1 MSVHAIRP
9 TRADKAG
16 QKGKYKMK
24 TELNWDELNMINNMR
39 IKKLVKYENLAE
51 YVSKLP
57 FRVNRL
63 YVVNMLLG
71 YNEYIDGKDM
81 KNIEKLYI
89 DNIID

>member
-1 MSVHAIRP
+1 
-9 TRADKAG
+9 
-16 QKGKYKMK
+16 MK

-51 YVSKLP
+51 YVLKLP

-81 KNIEKLYI
+81 KNIEKLYT

>member
-1 MSVHAIRP
+1 
-9 TRADKAG
+9 
-16 QKGKYKMK
+16 MK
-24 TELNWDELNMINNMR
+24 TELNWDELNMR

-51 YVSKLP
+51 YVLKLP

-81 KNIEKLYI
+81 KNIEKLYT

>member
-1 MSVHAIRP
+1 
-9 TRADKAG
+9 
-16 QKGKYKMK
+16 MK

-81 KNIEKLYI
+81 KNIEKLYT

>member
-1 MSVHAIRP
+1 
-9 TRADKAG
+9 
-16 QKGKYKMK
+16 MK

-39 IKKLVKYENLAE
+39 LKRLVKYENLAE

>member
-1 MSVHAIRP
+1 
-9 TRADKAG
+9 
-16 QKGKYKMK
+16 MK

-39 IKKLVKYENLAE
+39 IKKLVNYEDLAE
-51 YVSKLP
+51 YVLKLP

-63 YVVNMLLG
+63 YIVNMLLG

-81 KNIEKLYI
+81 RNIEKLYV

>member
-1 MSVHAIRP
+1 
-9 TRADKAG
+9 
-16 QKGKYKMK
+16 MK
-24 TELNWDELNMINNMR
+24 TDLNWDELNMINNMR
-39 IKKLVKYENLAE
+39 IKKLVKYESLAE
-51 YVSKLP
+51 YVLKLP

-81 KNIEKLYI
+81 KNIEKLYM

>member
-1 MSVHAIRP
+1 
-9 TRADKAG
+9 
-16 QKGKYKMK
+16 MK

-51 YVSKLP
+51 YVLKLP

-81 KNIEKLYI
+81 KNIEKLYK

>member
-1 MSVHAIRP
+1 
-9 TRADKAG
+9 
-16 QKGKYKMK
+16 MK
-24 TELNWDELNMINNMR
+24 TELDWDELNMINNMR
-39 IKKLVKYENLAE
+39 LKRLVKYENLAE

-71 YNEYIDGKDM
+71 YNDYIDGKDM

>member
-1 MSVHAIRP
+1 
-9 TRADKAG
+9 
-16 QKGKYKMK
+16 MK

-39 IKKLVKYENLAE
+39 IKKLAKYENLAE

>member
-1 MSVHAIRP
+1 
-9 TRADKAG
+9 
-16 QKGKYKMK
+16 MK

>member
-1 MSVHAIRP
+1 
-9 TRADKAG
+9 
-16 QKGKYKMK
+16 MK

-51 YVSKLP
+51 YVLKLP

-81 KNIEKLYI
+81 KNIERLYA

>member
-1 MSVHAIRP
+1 
-9 TRADKAG
+9 
-16 QKGKYKMK
+16 MK

-81 KNIEKLYI
+81 INIEKLYV

>member
-1 MSVHAIRP
+1 
-9 TRADKAG
+9 
-16 QKGKYKMK
+16 MK

-51 YVSKLP
+51 YVLKLP

-81 KNIEKLYI
+81 KNIEKLYA

>member
-1 MSVHAIRP
+1 
-9 TRADKAG
+9 
-16 QKGKYKMK
+16 MK
-24 TELNWDELNMINNMR
+24 EELNWDELNMINNMR

-51 YVSKLP
+51 YVLKLP

-81 KNIEKLYI
+81 KNIEKLYT